1 LSVSPPSDSGFFDS
15 RIPNRKPVR
24 WGGVVP
30 WVNLWCVPYF
40 GGPHFNQQKRPAFY
54 SKGEHLVFRFDPY
67 SAPLMK
73 GSVPLSILNLLR
85 DVGEV
90 VDQLYGLKEAD
101 RRRDCSTLRGPKT
114 MKKIGFIPISCLV

>member
-1 LSVSPPSDSGFFDS
+1 M
-15 RIPNRKPVR
+15 
-24 WGGVVP
+24 P

-40 GGPHFNQQKRPAFY
+40 GGPHFNQQKGPAFY

-101 RRRDCSTLRGPKT
+101 IWRDRLFDIKTLRGPKT